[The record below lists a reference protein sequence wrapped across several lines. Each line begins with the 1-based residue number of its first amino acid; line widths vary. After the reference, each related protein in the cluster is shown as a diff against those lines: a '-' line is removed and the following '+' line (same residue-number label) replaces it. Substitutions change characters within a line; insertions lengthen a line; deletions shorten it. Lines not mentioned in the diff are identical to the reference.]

1 MKVGDLIRF
10 NEVHRGLHNDE
21 AIGIVVGHCLERISQ
36 RSQYMRIYCVV
47 IQQEHDEFIDDL
59 EVISEYRK

>member
-21 AIGIVVGHCLERISQ
+21 AIGIVIGHCPQRRSQ
-36 RSQYMRIYCVV
+36 RRQYMKIYWFD
-47 IQQEHDEFIDDL
+47 IQQVHDEFIADL
-59 EVISEYRK
+59 EVISEYRE

>member
-21 AIGIVVGHCLERISQ
+21 AIGIVIGPCVG
-36 RSQYMRIYCVV
+36 RSRQNQYLKVYWFDIK
-47 IQQEHDEFIDDL
+47 QEHDEFIEDL
-59 EVISEYRK
+59 EVISEHRK

>member
-21 AIGIVVGHCLERISQ
+21 AIGIVIGPCEHRVSQ
-36 RSQYMRIYCVV
+36 RAQYMRIYWFD
-47 IQQEHDEFIDDL
+47 IQQEHDEFIEDL